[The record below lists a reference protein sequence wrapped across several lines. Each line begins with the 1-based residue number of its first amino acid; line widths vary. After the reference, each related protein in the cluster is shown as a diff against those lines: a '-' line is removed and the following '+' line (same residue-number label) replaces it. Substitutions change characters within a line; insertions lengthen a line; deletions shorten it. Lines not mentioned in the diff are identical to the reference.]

1 MKVVFI
7 PGGFL
12 KKNRNGSYGSDELS
26 YLRVWAGYY
35 LYKKLSEKYKVKL
48 IVSGSKGIY
57 RRMSGVPS
65 VAVVMKQELIALG
78 INPKEIM
85 TDKTD
90 FTYNELVWL
99 KKFLTQKQKPEETY
113 IISSAYHLPRVKTM
127 IKLLPELKKL
137 NNIVKP
143 ISAEKIVIKFEPNL
157 KDKIQ
162 KDYKNPWVK
171 KMIASEKKGIKD
183 LKSGKYKFKK

>member
-1 MKVVFI
+1 MIIFI
-7 PGGFL
+7 LGGFL
-12 KKNRNGSYGSDELS
+12 KRNHNGSYGSDKLS
-26 YLRVWAGYY
+26 YLRVLAGYY
-35 LYKKLSEKYKVKL
+35 LYKNLSVKGRVKL
-48 IVSGSKGIY
+48 IVSGSRGIY
-57 RRMSGVPS
+57 REMPGVPP
-65 VAVVMKQELIALG
+65 VATVMKQELIALG

-85 TDKTD
+85 INKTD

-99 KKFLTQKQKPEETY
+99 KKFLTQRLEETY
-113 IISSAYHLPRVKTM
+113 IISSTYHLPRVKTM

-143 ISAEKIVIKFEPNL
+143 ISAEKIVIKFKPNL

-162 KDYKNPWVK
+162 KDYKSPRVK